1 MSKEKLRTLRNPI
14 TYDHIKVWL
23 LGSWLETF
31 TYSALVFKNCKLSL
45 QQCYS
50 KEEAQN
56 QLSSLQTT
64 NFMQIQTLLQYL
76 CLITRWWRDN
86 GSLNKTTHKWQ
97 QWQFKHG
104 MQIQVSGVTHDVW
117 LHNTL
122 HAQCPLFYFI
132 FNDWSLLYSEQSVLM
147 LPIVLWQIRLIL
159 PSVMYYVLLC
169 VVVNKLTLC
178 IYILVVCRHGD
189 IIQ

>member
-1 MSKEKLRTLRNPI
+1 MIHRTVLSGSKKMVRYENWTEISDKVTNVQRKTSSETLRNPI
-14 TYDHIKVWL
+14 TYDYIKVWL
-23 LGSWLETF
+23 LGSWLKTF
-31 TYSALVFKNCKLSL
+31 TYSALAFKTKLSL

-50 KEEAQN
+50 KEEVQN
-56 QLSSLQTT
+56 QLSSSQTT

-97 QWQFKHG
+97 QWQFKQG

-122 HAQCPLFYFI
+122 HAKCPFI
-132 FNDWSLLYSEQSVLM
+132 FF
-147 LPIVLWQIRLIL
+147 
-159 PSVMYYVLLC
+159 
-169 VVVNKLTLC
+169 
-178 IYILVVCRHGD
+178 
-189 IIQ
+189 